1 MIVRPRQK
9 KASAR
14 LERRDFEKHEKNGFP
29 KSPKIGF
36 FGVFGVLPCGYRAK
50 CQNAEKRTFRAHT
63 RDTACPR
70 FWQKRVTSRFFDDFF
85 DIFGENAREFV
96 ITECHVFSTFCE
108 NEIPDFR
115 KDFCVR
121 NS

>member
-14 LERRDFEKHEKNGFP
+14 LERRESEKVEKNGFP

-70 FWQKRVTSRFFDDFF
+70 FWQKRVTSRFFDDFSLSETRKR
-85 DIFGENAREFV
+85 DISKTRFLRRFSRENF
-96 ITECHVFSTFCE
+96 
-108 NEIPDFR
+108 
-115 KDFCVR
+115 
-121 NS
+121 